1 MSINNTSIKALR
13 LLGVPL
19 SQPFN
24 SCAWTMLQL
33 NIPFQIEIAVP
44 GNTSSKIGTRHEN
57 FQSLTKHRST
67 QVPILIDNNNNN
79 GNSNEN
85 ENENFVLTE
94 SAAILTYLCERY
106 GSCDNNDSK
115 NNNDDNDDGPKL
127 YALPGT
133 QRKAM
138 IDSYMH
144 WHHTNTRFVSKLFG
158 GKIKPEWKNNLSTD
172 ETKFIQNVMT
182 SIDTGWLQQQQSESQ
197 SEPTTTTCYI
207 GGFNKPSIADIL
219 AYGELSTVTMTN
231 LLDIDENKF
240 NNLSSWM
247 DRMSNLPYHD
257 EAHIALSTL
266 GDLSI
271 HNATTEEDNTKDGI
285 SSSSNNDTIL
295 PIAKRLGAATK
306 AGMASYENAQNK
318 YTNLKT

>member
-1 MSINNTSIKALR
+1 MSFVNNNTSIKALR

-33 NIPFQIEIAVP
+33 NVPFGIQIAVP
-44 GNTSSKIGTRHEN
+44 GNKSSKIGTRHEN

-67 QVPILIDNNNNN
+67 QVPILIDNNNN
-79 GNSNEN
+79 G
-85 ENENFVLTE
+85 NENFVLTE

-106 GSCDNNDSK
+106 GSCDSNNYDDDAD
-115 NNNDDNDDGPKL
+115 DDNDGPKL
-127 YALPGT
+127 YASPGT

-144 WHHTNTRFVSKLFG
+144 WHHTNTRLVSKLFG
-158 GKIKPEWKNNLSTD
+158 GKIKPEWKATLSTD
-172 ETKFIQNVMT
+172 EDKFIQNVMA
-182 SIDTGWLQQQQSESQ
+182 SIDTGWLQQQQSELE
-197 SEPTTTTCYI
+197 SESKTTYI

-231 LLDIDENKF
+231 LLDINEDKF
-240 NNLSSWM
+240 KNLSSWM
-247 DRMSNLPYHD
+247 ICMANLPYHD
-257 EAHIALSTL
+257 EAHVALSTL

-271 HNATTEEDNTKDGI
+271 HNATTEEENTKDG
-285 SSSSNNDTIL
+285 STSNDARTIIP

-306 AGMASYENAQNK
+306 AGKRSYENAQNK
-318 YTNLKT
+318 YRTTTIITSSSL

>member
-1 MSINNTSIKALR
+1 MSFVNNNTSIKALR

-33 NIPFQIEIAVP
+33 NVPFQIKIAVP
-44 GNTSSKIGTRHEN
+44 GNKSSKIGTRHEN

-67 QVPILIDNNNNN
+67 QVPILIDDNNNN
-79 GNSNEN
+79 G
-85 ENENFVLTE
+85 NENFVLTE

-106 GSCDNNDSK
+106 GSCDNND
-115 NNNDDNDDGPKL
+115 DDGPKL
-127 YALPGT
+127 YASPGT

-144 WHHTNTRFVSKLFG
+144 WHHTNTRLVSKLFG
-158 GKIKPEWKNNLSTD
+158 GKIKPEWKATLSTD
-172 ETKFIQNVMT
+172 EDKFIQNVMT
-182 SIDTGWLQQQQSESQ
+182 SIDTGWLQQQQSESE
-197 SEPTTTTCYI
+197 SESKTTYI

-240 NNLSSWM
+240 KNLSSWM
-247 DRMSNLPYHD
+247 NRMSKLPYHD
-257 EAHIALSTL
+257 EAHVALSTL

-271 HNATTEEDNTKDGI
+271 HNATTEEENTKDG
-285 SSSSNNDTIL
+285 STSNDTCTIIP

-306 AGMASYENAQNK
+306 AGIASYENAQKK
-318 YTNLKT
+318 YTTIITSSSL